1 MEVPVGHL
9 AIPQQSVTIEGVLNQ
24 HPLFK
29 KRPPLSRRPPADGPG
44 RPEGRCIELQLFL
57 NELLIQLEEFGHN
70 FRFRHILPEPIG
82 FHHGRVVRAVGLPE
96 LYGHR

>member
-1 MEVPVGHL
+1 MGERSSDTRNAFHGDGN
-9 AIPQQSVTIEGVLNQ
+9 ASRT
-24 HPLFK
+24 K